1 MRKTTIS
8 IETPRLLLRIP
19 EERDFDGF
27 CELMTDP
34 VATAQLGGV
43 SEPATIWRS
52 LASLIGHWSIRG
64 YGFFSVEDKASGEW
78 LGRVGPWY
86 PYGWPAP
93 EVGWGILRRCW
104 RQGIAGEA
112 AVACMDYVVDTLGWP
127 RVIHVITT
135 ENKASQAVAAKLGS
149 VNTGERFVIPGFGLE
164 TEVWAQSAEDWRR
177 NRESLRPEHS
187 G

>member
-1 MRKTTIS
+1 MKKTTMTL
-8 IETPRLLLRIP
+8 ETPRLLLRVP

-34 VATAQLGGV
+34 VATAQLGGI

-64 YGFFSVEDKASGEW
+64 YGFFSVEDKATGEW

-86 PYGWPAP
+86 PYGWVAP
-93 EVGWGILRRCW
+93 EIGWGVLRRCW
-104 RQGIAGEA
+104 RQGIASEA
-112 AVACMDYVVDTLGWP
+112 AAACMDFAVDTLGWR
-127 RVIHVITT
+127 RVVHVITT

-149 VNTGERFVIPGFGLE
+149 VNTGERFIIPGFGLE

-177 NRESLRPEHS
+177 NREALRSERL